1 MDLKKRCPCCGYKSL
16 DIDSIYDVCP
26 VCFWEDD
33 PIQNKN
39 PDYDGGANEL
49 CLIDAKKNFKN
60 VVQLMAVS

>member
-1 MDLKKRCPCCGYKSL
+1 MDLKKRCLCCGYKSL

-26 VCFWEDD
+26 VCFWKDD

-49 CLIDAKKNFKN
+49 CLIDAKKILRN
-60 VVQLMAVS
+60 VVQLMVVS